1 MNIRILIA
9 LLTLGSFLGA
19 AAQTPA
25 PKPEEKK
32 GPVSKTLSKVGEGI
46 DKAAT
51 ATADTTKKAASAT
64 AEGTKKA
71 ASATVDTTK
80 KAASATADGTK
91 KAATATVDTS
101 KKVASATAEGTKTA
115 AEKTADVTKTGAK
128 KTVEGTGVVVQK
140 TGQGV
145 AAAGGAVETAGAKT
159 KVAATGPLDINT
171 ATAKQLDALPGI
183 GKAYS
188 EKIIAARPYRTKN
201 ELLSKKV
208 IPESTYEKI
217 KDLIIAKQ
225 H

>member
-1 MNIRILIA
+1 MNIRNLAA
-9 LLTLGSFLGA
+9 LFTLGAVLA
-19 AAQTPA
+19 AGQATPA
-25 PKPEEKK
+25 KPEEKK

-64 AEGTKKA
+64 ADGAKKATAATVDTTKKA
-71 ASATVDTTK
+71 ASATAEGARKAADATVDTTK
-80 KAASATADGTK
+80 KAASATADTTK
-91 KAATATVDTS
+91 KAATAT
-101 KKVASATAEGTKTA
+101 
-115 AEKTADVTKTGAK
+115 ADATKTGAK
-128 KTVEGTGVVVQK
+128 KTAEGTGVVVQK

-145 AAAGGAVETAGAKT
+145 TAAGGAVESAGAKT
-159 KVAATGPLDINT
+159 KVAAAGPLDLNS

-201 ELLSKKV
+201 ELLTKKV

-217 KDLIIAKQ
+217 KDLVIAKQ
-225 H
+225 K